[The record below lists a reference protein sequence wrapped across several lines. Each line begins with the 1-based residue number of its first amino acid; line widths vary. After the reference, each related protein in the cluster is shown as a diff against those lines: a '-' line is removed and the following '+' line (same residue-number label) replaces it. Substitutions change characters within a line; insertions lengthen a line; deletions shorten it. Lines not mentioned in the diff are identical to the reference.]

1 MVFNRRLHVKDIL
14 ETNGKKKDYFIVTSK
29 TIRENYLEP
38 YLRNQFHDYYLVFG
52 HYGNL
57 RGIND
62 AQNCDVCI
70 MLGGFDPSDAVEI
83 AMAIEFIKDKLKQDK
98 ILATYGNL
106 WAWSKTNSIRKYY
119 DEFSVIEELAHAF
132 KFSEYKQ
139 ALARTRYISHDTKFY
154 IILKNSVNEF
164 ETFLPK
170 PITLQDRADLFQS
183 RKQPSH
189 KGKKHEEIKKDIL
202 DWLRK
207 HEKVTATDIHEEY
220 GHRRQTVGN
229 SLKMMDELV
238 LKEGYKTTY
247 KLREN

>member
-1 MVFNRRLHVKDIL
+1 MKNINFDKLSIDIQPIWRYEIKQNINTDLPKNKVSKLQKKIKKYVKDIL

-62 AQNCDVCI
+62 AQDCDVCI

-106 WAWSKTNSIRKYY
+106 WAWSKTNSIRKYH

-154 IILKNSVNEF
+154 IILKNS
-164 ETFLPK
+164 
-170 PITLQDRADLFQS
+170 
-183 RKQPSH
+183 
-189 KGKKHEEIKKDIL
+189 
-202 DWLRK
+202 
-207 HEKVTATDIHEEY
+207 
-220 GHRRQTVGN
+220 
-229 SLKMMDELV
+229 
-238 LKEGYKTTY
+238 
-247 KLREN
+247 